1 MMDEVQFY
9 REIILEYVVSN
20 CLNKKKK
27 KENWIKKSRETIVTM
42 LQTLYIYYLF
52 KLNSTF
58 AIIYRVTYLR

>member
-52 KLNSTF
+52 KLNSAF